1 MARGAGGGRMNGP
14 MALLIDKKNLSAAL
28 QDLYQGLLRWELWS
42 TLAWNDIRQRYRRS
56 VIGPFWLTISMGMMV
71 GGLAYLY
78 AGLFN
83 QDIHAYL
90 PYVATG
96 LIVFGL
102 ISSLITD
109 ASTVF
114 IAGSRA
120 ILQVRAPISV
130 YLYQMVWRNL
140 IIFAHNMV
148 IYVVVLLA
156 FRTAPHWVTLLS
168 VVGVLLIA
176 TLGVWT
182 GIVLGALSARFRDV
196 PPIVG
201 TVVQVVF
208 FLTPI
213 FWRPEQLPD
222 RALFVHLNPF
232 FHLVEIV
239 RFPLL
244 GQPPRF
250 STWVAIISLNVV
262 GAVVA
267 LIFFAKYRARIA
279 YWV

>member
-1 MARGAGGGRMNGP
+1 MSVPNIIERDTAKPSSGYRYAV
-14 MALLIDKKNLSAAL
+14 
-28 QDLYQGLLRWELWS
+28 QDIADGLRRWELWLS
-42 TLAWNDIRQRYRRS
+42 LGYQDIRQRYRRS
-56 VIGPFWLTISMGMMV
+56 SVGPFWLTISMGMMV

-148 IYVVVLLA
+148 IYIIVVLA
-156 FRTAPHWVTLLS
+156 FRMQPHWVTLLAL
-168 VVGVLLIA
+168 VGILLTA

-222 RALFVHLNPF
+222 RALFVNMNPF
-232 FHLVEIV
+232 FHWVEIV

-244 GQPPRF
+244 GQPPRL
-250 STWVAIISLNVV
+250 STWIAIIGLNVV

>member
-1 MARGAGGGRMNGP
+1 
-14 MALLIDKKNLSAAL
+14 
-28 QDLYQGLLRWELWS
+28 
-42 TLAWNDIRQRYRRS
+42 
-56 VIGPFWLTISMGMMV
+56 
-71 GGLAYLY
+71 
-78 AGLFN
+78 
-83 QDIHAYL
+83 
-90 PYVATG
+90 VATG

-114 IAGSRA
+114 IAGARA
-120 ILQVRAPISV
+120 ILQVKAPISV

-140 IIFAHNMV
+140 IIFGHNMV
-148 IYVVVLLA
+148 IYLVVVLA
-156 FRTAPHWVTLLS
+156 FRFNPGWVVLIS
-168 VVGVLLIA
+168 IVGMVLIA
-176 TLGVWT
+176 TLGIWT

-196 PPIVG
+196 PPIIG
-201 TVVQVVF
+201 TIVQVVF

-222 RALFVHLNPF
+222 RALFVELNPF

-244 GQPPRF
+244 GQAPPLR
-250 STWVAIISLNVV
+250 TWLFVV
-262 GAVVA
+262 GLNGVGAIMA
-267 LIFFAKYRARIA
+267 LVFFAKYRARIS

>member
-1 MARGAGGGRMNGP
+1 M
-14 MALLIDKKNLSAAL
+14 LSIDRKNVSAAL
-28 QDLYQGLLRWELWS
+28 QDLYEGLLRWELWS

-83 QDIHAYL
+83 QDIHEYL

-102 ISSLITD
+102 ISSLIAD

-120 ILQVRAPISV
+120 ILQVKAPISV

-148 IYVVVLLA
+148 IYAVVVLS
-156 FRTAPHWVTLLS
+156 FRFNPHWTVLLS
-168 VVGVLLIA
+168 VVGMLLIA

-182 GIVLGALSARFRDV
+182 GIVLGAMSARFRDV
-196 PPIVG
+196 PPIIVNI
-201 TVVQVVF
+201 VQVVF

-213 FWRPEQLPD
+213 FWRPEQLPN

-232 FHLVEIV
+232 YHLVEIV

-244 GQPPRF
+244 GQAPSPR
-250 STWVAIISLNVV
+250 TWLVV
-262 GAVVA
+262 LAMNGLGALTA
-267 LIFFAKYRARIA
+267 LIFFAKYRSRIA

>member
-1 MARGAGGGRMNGP
+1 MTF
-14 MALLIDKKNLSAAL
+14 LIEKKNLTAAC

-83 QDIHAYL
+83 QDIHQYL

-96 LIVFGL
+96 LIIFGL

-114 IAGSRA
+114 ITGSRA
-120 ILQVRAPISV
+120 ILQIKAPISV

-140 IIFAHNMV
+140 IIFGHNMV
-148 IYVVVLLA
+148 IYVVILLA
-156 FRTAPHWVTLLS
+156 FRTAPHWVVLLS
-168 VVGVLLIA
+168 VIGVFLTALF
-176 TLGVWT
+176 GVWI
-182 GIVLGALSARFRDV
+182 GIVLGAISARFRDV

-222 RALFVHLNPF
+222 RALFVKMNPF
-232 FHLVEIV
+232 YHLVEVV

-244 GQPPRF
+244 GQAPPL
-250 STWVAIISLNVV
+250 STWVAIVGLNVV
-262 GAVVA
+262 GAIVA
-267 LIFFAKYRARIA
+267 LFFFAKYRARIA

>member
-1 MARGAGGGRMNGP
+1 MPGCS
-14 MALLIDKKNLSAAL
+14 D
-28 QDLYQGLLRWELWS
+28 
-42 TLAWNDIRQRYRRS
+42 
-56 VIGPFWLTISMGMMV
+56 
-71 GGLAYLY
+71 
-78 AGLFN
+78 

-96 LIVFGL
+96 LIVFRL

-148 IYVVVLLA
+148 IYVVVLLCVPHRI
-156 FRTAPHWVTLLS
+156 RTGSRCCAL
-168 VVGVLLIA
+168 VGILLIA

-201 TVVQVVF
+201 SVMQVVF

-239 RFPLL
+239 RVSAARPA
-244 GQPPRF
+244 P
-250 STWVAIISLNVV
+250 SLSAS
-262 GAVVA
+262 G
-267 LIFFAKYRARIA
+267 
-279 YWV
+279 WP

>member
-1 MARGAGGGRMNGP
+1 MNGP
-14 MALLIDKKNLSAAL
+14 MALFIDKKNLSAAL

-148 IYVVVLLA
+148 IYIIVVLA
-156 FRTAPHWVTLLS
+156 FRMQPHWVTLLAL
-168 VVGVLLIA
+168 VGILLTA

-222 RALFVHLNPF
+222 RALFVNMNPF
-232 FHLVEIV
+232 FHWVEIV

-244 GQPPRF
+244 GQPPRL
-250 STWVAIISLNVV
+250 STWIAIIGLNVV

>member
-1 MARGAGGGRMNGP
+1 MSRNG
-14 MALLIDKKNLSAAL
+14 
-28 QDLYQGLLRWELWS
+28 
-42 TLAWNDIRQRYRRS
+42 
-56 VIGPFWLTISMGMMV
+56 
-71 GGLAYLY
+71 
-78 AGLFN
+78 
-83 QDIHAYL
+83 
-90 PYVATG
+90 
-96 LIVFGL
+96 
-102 ISSLITD
+102 
-109 ASTVF
+109 

-120 ILQVRAPISV
+120 ILQVQAPISV

-148 IYVVVLLA
+148 IYIIVVLA
-156 FRTAPHWVTLLS
+156 FRIQPHWVTLLAL
-168 VVGVLLIA
+168 VGILLTA

-196 PPIVG
+196 PPLVG
-201 TVVQVVF
+201 PVVQVVF
-208 FLTPI
+208 F
-213 FWRPEQLPD
+213 
-222 RALFVHLNPF
+222 LFVHLNPF

-250 STWVAIISLNVV
+250 STWVAIISMNVV